1 MRPFRILQ
9 YDPNTHSF
17 FDDTS
22 AMFSGQVPSLAN
34 PRNVTIAN
42 FNGNGPGFIIAEQGL
57 DASPWL
63 GDTDTLLLSNQFG
76 QLDQRFRSSNHI
88 RPPCRAYRPR
98 CERRAP
104 D

>member
-1 MRPFRILQ
+1 
-9 YDPNTHSF
+9 
-17 FDDTS
+17 
-22 AMFSGQVPSLAN
+22 MFSGQVPSLAN

-76 QLDQRFRSSNHI
+76 QLVDASANLPQT
-88 RPPCRAYRPR
+88 PAYTHDVS
-98 CERRAP
+98 CSY
-104 D
+104 